1 MKTLFF
7 FAGFLFFVFPAAA
20 QVTDT
25 GNNVGIGT
33 SLPSYKLH
41 VQSTGENGILV
52 KSQSNGT
59 HGASNVIVDA
69 ATNFPARFL
78 FRENGIN
85 KGWVDYF
92 NNNINIK
99 NGTNQPLFTVKT
111 DNGNVGIRTASPEFK
126 LHVSTG
132 VKFRKTTIGA
142 TLASDE
148 NSWLRDDWL
157 TGNYGPPVWN
167 QEIHRLVRPAGTYND
182 IGGIIYQDE
191 GTYFIRAYKGEQLE
205 YSNNEL
211 LNKAFLFA
219 HITSGN
225 VGIGTTTP
233 DSKLTVAGNIHSRE
247 VKVTVNA
254 GADFVFEDNYN
265 LPSLE
270 EVQQFIQENG
280 HLPEIASAKDMEK
293 NGIHLSEMNI
303 KLLQKIEELT
313 LYTIEQEEKLK
324 EQDTRLQELEN
335 QKLKIAELEE
345 SIKLILTSKH

>member
-1 MKTLFF
+1 
-7 FAGFLFFVFPAAA
+7 
-20 QVTDT
+20 
-25 GNNVGIGT
+25 
-33 SLPSYKLH
+33 
-41 VQSTGENGILV
+41 QSTGENGILV

-157 TGNYGPPVWN
+157 TGNY
-167 QEIHRLVRPAGTYND
+167 
-182 IGGIIYQDE
+182 
-191 GTYFIRAYKGEQLE
+191 
-205 YSNNEL
+205 
-211 LNKAFLFA
+211 
-219 HITSGN
+219 
-225 VGIGTTTP
+225 
-233 DSKLTVAGNIHSRE
+233 
-247 VKVTVNA
+247 
-254 GADFVFEDNYN
+254 
-265 LPSLE
+265 
-270 EVQQFIQENG
+270 
-280 HLPEIASAKDMEK
+280 
-293 NGIHLSEMNI
+293 
-303 KLLQKIEELT
+303 
-313 LYTIEQEEKLK
+313 
-324 EQDTRLQELEN
+324 
-335 QKLKIAELEE
+335 
-345 SIKLILTSKH
+345 